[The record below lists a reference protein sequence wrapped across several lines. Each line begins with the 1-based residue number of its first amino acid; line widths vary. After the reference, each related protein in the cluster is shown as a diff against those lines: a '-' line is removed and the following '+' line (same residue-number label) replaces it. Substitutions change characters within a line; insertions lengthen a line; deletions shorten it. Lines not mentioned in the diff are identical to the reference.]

1 MEGRGLFAESLDDEA
16 RDVVGY
22 SILALQ
28 LVGFDRAFTIEDSDL
43 VRLVGEAST
52 CILQT
57 IEHDGIEVLGVHLAL
72 GFFYACITLQ
82 SKANEELIR
91 SLVLSKSCGYVGI
104 ADELQ
109 IHRFLTFA
117 LDLLAVMVARTVVGY
132 CGCEDSDVGI
142 PYDFF
147 GGL

>member
-1 MEGRGLFAESLDDEA
+1 MS
-16 RDVVGY
+16 Y
-22 SILALQ
+22 SILAFQ
-28 LVGFDRAFTIEDSDL
+28 LVGFDRAFTIEDCDL

-82 SKANEELIR
+82 SKANEELLR
-91 SLVLSKSCGYVGI
+91 SLVLSKSGGYVGI

-117 LDLLAVMVARTVVGY
+117 LDLLAVMVTRTVVCY
-132 CGCEDSDVGI
+132 CSGEDSDVGVT
-142 PYDFF
+142 YDSF
-147 GGL
+147 GSL

>member
-22 SILALQ
+22 SILAFQ

-72 GFFYACITLQ
+72 SFFYPSITLQ
-82 SKANEELIR
+82 GKANEELIR
-91 SLVLSKSCGYVGI
+91 SLLSTKSGSYVGI

-109 IHRFLTFA
+109 IHRFLTLT

-132 CGCEDSDVGI
+132 CSGEDRDVGI

>member
-1 MEGRGLFAESLDDEA
+1 M
-16 RDVVGY
+16 
-22 SILALQ
+22 
-28 LVGFDRAFTIEDSDL
+28 
-43 VRLVGEAST
+43 GEAST

-57 IEHDGIEVLGVHLAL
+57 IEYDGIEVLGVHLAL
-72 GFFYACITLQ
+72 SFFYPRITLQ

-117 LDLLAVMVARTVVGY
+117 LHLLAVMVTRTIVRY
-132 CGCEDSDVGI
+132 CSGEDRDVGI